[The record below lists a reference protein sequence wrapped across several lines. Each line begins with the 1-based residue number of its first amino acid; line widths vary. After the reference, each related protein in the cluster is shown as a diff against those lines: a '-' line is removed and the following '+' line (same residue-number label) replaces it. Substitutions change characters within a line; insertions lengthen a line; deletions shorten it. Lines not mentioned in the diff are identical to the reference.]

1 MKNSLK
7 AALAALV
14 ILSASAAHAELNY
27 DYVEAGVGL
36 WSPSGWSPIGPDVRG
51 SLKLNENVF
60 LYGGARFLKDNAKY
74 TNFHIGA
81 AYRFIIN
88 QQTDVWAGANLEHQK
103 IDAGC
108 WGGTCRADDNSVA
121 FRGGVR
127 HQLNNDV
134 ELGATARL
142 ITGDFDYFGLNG
154 HARFKLSETLSFKGE
169 IDVQDGDLGA
179 FAGLTIFFN

>member
-36 WSPSGWSPIGPDVRG
+36 WSPGGWSPIGPDVRG

-103 IDAGC
+103 IDLACRGCSAG
-108 WGGTCRADDNSVA
+108 DNSVA
-121 FRGGVR
+121 GRRG
-127 HQLNNDV
+127 
-134 ELGATARL
+134 
-142 ITGDFDYFGLNG
+142 
-154 HARFKLSETLSFKGE
+154 
-169 IDVQDGDLGA
+169 
-179 FAGLTIFFN
+179 